1 MGRTGRPTGAM
12 SFTLLFLESSLRG
25 GSMAIPSWERCLA
38 ELRRDPLKV
47 AAVGLAVGA
56 GCLYAATRS
65 TSFAV
70 TVDPPRAESAQAIR
84 QVSHELD
91 VETESEVV
99 ISTAR
104 GTSRAGGARLV
115 IPAVAV
121 VDADGPGGT
130 GLLRRVEPA
139 RFEPAPVTQTPVPP
153 QRSAAESTNPVRLTG
168 TIEPIL

>member
-1 MGRTGRPTGAM
+1 
-12 SFTLLFLESSLRG
+12 
-25 GSMAIPSWERCLA
+25 MAIPSWERCLA

-65 TSFAV
+65 TSYAV

-91 VETESEVV
+91 VETETV

-139 RFEPAPVTQTPVPP
+139 RFEPAPATHSPIPP
-153 QRSAAESTNPVRLTG
+153 QRSAGESTNPVRLTG

>member
-1 MGRTGRPTGAM
+1 
-12 SFTLLFLESSLRG
+12 
-25 GSMAIPSWERCLA
+25 MAIPSWERCLA

-65 TSFAV
+65 TSYAV

-91 VETESEVV
+91 VETEAV

-139 RFEPAPVTQTPVPP
+139 RFEPAPATHSPVPP

>member
-1 MGRTGRPTGAM
+1 
-12 SFTLLFLESSLRG
+12 
-25 GSMAIPSWERCLA
+25 MAIPSWEHCLA
-38 ELRRDPLKV
+38 ELRREPLKV

-65 TSFAV
+65 TSYAV
-70 TVDPPRAESAQAIR
+70 TVDPPRAQSAQAIR

-91 VETESEVV
+91 VETETEVV
-99 ISTAR
+99 KSQAQ

-139 RFEPAPVTQTPVPP
+139 RFQAPPAAHVDRKPQPAKNATSTPV
-153 QRSAAESTNPVRLTG
+153 QLTG